1 MATRIEQG
9 VERGREITL
18 KVDGETVSARDG
30 ETLAAVLLLQ
40 RKAAFYTTRSGRNR
54 TPFCNMGSCF
64 ECRTQLDF
72 KGRQSWVLACIT
84 PVEEGMSITTG
95 LPLPQLPETWDAG

>member
-18 KVDGETVSARDG
+18 QVDGETVTARDG

-40 RKAAFYTTRSGRNR
+40 GKAAFYTTPTGRNR
-54 TPFCNMGSCF
+54 APFCNMGSCF
-64 ECRTQLDF
+64 ECRTQLEF
-72 KGRQSWVLACIT
+72 KGRKNWVLACIT
-84 PVEEGMSITTG
+84 PAEEGMSITTG
-95 LPLPQLPETWDAG
+95 LDLPQFAEPSNAG